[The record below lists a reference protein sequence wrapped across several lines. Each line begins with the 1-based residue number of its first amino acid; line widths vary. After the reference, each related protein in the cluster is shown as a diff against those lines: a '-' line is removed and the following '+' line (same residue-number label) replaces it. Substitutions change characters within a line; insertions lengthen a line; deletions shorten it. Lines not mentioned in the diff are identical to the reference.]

1 MKKIYFL
8 ISLCLTAGLLSA
20 QVSKTVTATAG
31 NLSTAFTTAERTT
44 VTNLTVSGTIDARD
58 FKFMRDTLNVLSVLD
73 LSAVTVASYSGIA
86 GTYPYSTSSTVY
98 SANEI
103 PLSAFQ
109 KSTKLTSII
118 LPNSI
123 TSIGNNAFSDCSAL
137 TSIIIPNLVI
147 SIGGNAFSSCKSLTE
162 LTFPKS
168 ILRLGDLV
176 LSGCTGI
183 LKLSVKNPIPLIAS
197 TKIFYNFNQTTCT
210 LEVPTGCITAYQ
222 QAVEWKNFTQI
233 VEKNFET
240 SSKTINVTKAGTLG
254 TLLTTAEK
262 STITNLTITGTIDAR
277 DFKFMRDTLTLLSD
291 LDLSAANIV
300 EYTGYAGTSVFNFY
314 KVNEIPERS
323 FFNRDTGK
331 GKTSLKTIILP
342 NSITSI
348 GGEAFLG
355 CISLTSIIIPSS
367 VTSVGH
373 VAFSGTSWY
382 NNQPNGMF
390 YINKFAYSY
399 KGTMPANTTITLNEG
414 TTGIAESIFQDMI
427 NLTSITIPNSII
439 SIGKQ
444 TFSGC
449 SGLTSI
455 NIPSSVTLIGNY
467 AFKSCSGL
475 NSLTIPSSVTS
486 IGEGAFY
493 GCSRL
498 TSINIPSSVTLIE
511 YSTFQNCSG
520 LISLTIP
527 SSITSIRSYAFSGCS
542 SLTSITIPNSVTSI
556 GDDAFYNCSSMG
568 SITIPSSVTAIGNGA
583 FRADVTFYGATPTG
597 IYSPL
602 ITVGLNNPNYS
613 SEDGILFDKNKTKL
627 IQFSTRKS
635 GNYSIPNS
643 VTSIGLYAF
652 YGCTVLSSITIPK
665 SVTSIESS
673 AFSNCYN
680 LTSIYANAVIPIILS
695 STSDV
700 FYNVSNRTN
709 CTLYV
714 PDNSSIAAYQAAAVW
729 KNFTNIEVGSKSV
742 QQTTAGGLSA
752 ALTTNEKATL
762 PNLTITGAIDARD
775 FKTMRDEMPK
785 LISID
790 LSQATIVAYSG
801 TGGTYG
807 GGSTTTYPA
816 NAIPQYSF
824 QKKNGMQSILLPP
837 TTTAIGDYA
846 FADCNKLLT
855 ITIPNT
861 VKAIGNYAFSTCTGL
876 TSISIPS
883 SVIVIGGNAFYNCYG
898 LKTIY
903 AYNSVPVNLGASTN
917 VFYNVNKSTC
927 SLYVPAGSQ
936 IVYWVADQWKDFQN
950 IIEGQFPSAVLIPTN
965 EFIKIYQNLTKD
977 YIKIK
982 GLESN
987 ANVSIYNLQGQ
998 NLFNRTIAPD
1008 ETISVSLLP
1017 RGLYI
1022 VKVNSREGSFETKFL
1037 KE

>member
-8 ISLCLTAGLLSA
+8 LSLLFTAGMLSA

-31 NLSTAFTTAERTT
+31 NLSTAFTAVERTT
-44 VTNLTVSGTIDARD
+44 VTNLTV
-58 FKFMRDTLNVLSVLD
+58 
-73 LSAVTVASYSGIA
+73 
-86 GTYPYSTSSTVY
+86 
-98 SANEI
+98 
-103 PLSAFQ
+103 
-109 KSTKLTSII
+109 
-118 LPNSI
+118 
-123 TSIGNNAFSDCSAL
+123 
-137 TSIIIPNLVI
+137 
-147 SIGGNAFSSCKSLTE
+147 
-162 LTFPKS
+162 
-168 ILRLGDLV
+168 
-176 LSGCTGI
+176 
-183 LKLSVKNPIPLIAS
+183 
-197 TKIFYNFNQTTCT
+197 
-210 LEVPTGCITAYQ
+210 
-222 QAVEWKNFTQI
+222 
-233 VEKNFET
+233 
-240 SSKTINVTKAGTLG
+240 
-254 TLLTTAEK
+254 
-262 STITNLTITGTIDAR
+262 TGTIDAR
-277 DFKFMRDTLTLLSD
+277 DFKFMRDTLSVLSD
-291 LDLSAANIV
+291 LDLSDANIV
-300 EYTGYAGTSVFNFY
+300 EYKGYAGTSVFNFY

-331 GKTSLKTIILP
+331 GKTSLKTVILP

-348 GGEAFLG
+348 GGEAFLS

-367 VTSVGH
+367 VTMVGH

-414 TTGIAESIFQDMI
+414 TTGIAEYIFQDMI
-427 NLTSITIPNSII
+427 NLTSITIPNSIT

-498 TSINIPSSVTLIE
+498 TSIDIPSSVTLIE

-542 SLTSITIPNSVTSI
+542 SLNSINIPN
-556 GDDAFYNCSSMG
+556 
-568 SITIPSSVTAIGNGA
+568 SVTAIGNGA
-583 FRADVTFYGATPTG
+583 FRAGVSYYGATPTG

-602 ITVGLNNPNYS
+602 ITVAVNNPNYS

-652 YGCTVLSSITIPK
+652 CNCTALTSITIPK

-673 AFSNCYN
+673 AFYNCYG
-680 LTSIYANAVIPIILS
+680 LTSIYANAVTPIIMS
-695 STSDV
+695 SSSDV
-700 FYNVSNRTN
+700 FYNVSNRTT
-709 CTLYV
+709 CSLYV
-714 PDNSSIAAYQAAAVW
+714 TDNSSIAAYQAAAVW
-729 KNFTNIEVGSKSV
+729 KDFAYIVVGSKTI
-742 QQTTAGGLSA
+742 QLTTSGGLSA
-752 ALTTNEKATL
+752 ALTTNEKAT
-762 PNLTITGAIDARD
+762 PNLTITGSVDARD
-775 FKTMRDEMPK
+775 FKTMRDEMPN
-785 LISID
+785 LVSVD

-824 QKKNGMQSILLPP
+824 QKKNGIQSILVPP
-837 TTTAIGDYA
+837 TTTAIGDYS
-846 FADCNKLLT
+846 FADCNKLLN

-861 VKAIGNYAFSTCTGL
+861 VKAIGNYAFSTCTSL

-883 SVIVIGGNAFYNCYG
+883 SVIIIGGSAFYYCSG

-903 AYNSVPVNLGASTN
+903 AYNPIPVNLGSSTN
-917 VFYNVNKSTC
+917 VFFNVNKSTC
-927 SLYVPAGSQ
+927 SLYVPVGSQ
-936 IVYWVADQWKDFQN
+936 IVYWVSDQWKDFQN
-950 IIEGQFPSAVLIPTN
+950 IIEGQLPSAVLIPTN
-965 EFIKIYQNLTKD
+965 ELIKVYPNPAKD
-977 YIKIK
+977 YIEIK
-982 GLESN
+982 GLESS
-987 ANVSIYNLQGQ
+987 ANVNIYNLQGQ
-998 NLFNRTIAPD
+998 NLLTRTIAPD
-1008 ETISVSLLP
+1008 ETISVSSLP

-1022 VKVNSREGSFETKFL
+1022 VKVINGKDSFEAKFL